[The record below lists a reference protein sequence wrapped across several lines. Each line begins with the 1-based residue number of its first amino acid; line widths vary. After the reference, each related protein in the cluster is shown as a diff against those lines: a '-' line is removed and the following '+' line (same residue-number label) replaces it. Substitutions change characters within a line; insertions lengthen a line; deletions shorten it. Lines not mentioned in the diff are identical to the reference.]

1 MAKIS
6 IDHGLDGEFYPQI
19 TVKLSQ
25 RNIDQLNDPYT
36 PPEYSLWKKVTV
48 DGKDYW
54 LNIVLESDSDH
65 YALED

>member
-6 IDHGLDGEFYPQI
+6 IDEGKI
-19 TVKLSQ
+19 TVRLSQ

-48 DGKDYW
+48 NGEDVW
-54 LNIVLESDSDH
+54 LNIVLESDSVH
-65 YALED
+65 YNSEV